1 MTEARMVITTQKGRN
16 YHRPDC
22 GPGFLSA
29 RAKGERLGRK
39 LHPVLTM
46 TESDARQLGKKAC
59 GHCGGTEAK
68 GH

>member
-1 MTEARMVITTQKGRN
+1 MEQQVITTAMGRN

-39 LHPVLTM
+39 LHPIVTM
-46 TESDARQLGKKAC
+46 TEAEARADGKKPC
-59 GHCGGTEAK
+59 GHCGGRA
-68 GH
+68 